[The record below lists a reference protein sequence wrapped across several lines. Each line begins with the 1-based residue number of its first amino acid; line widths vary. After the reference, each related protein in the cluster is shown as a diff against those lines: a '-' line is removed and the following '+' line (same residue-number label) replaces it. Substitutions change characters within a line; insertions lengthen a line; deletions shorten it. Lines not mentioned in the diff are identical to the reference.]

1 MKRISISIRLIMLC
15 VFLSVSY
22 YAKSQ
27 QQIAEFLKGNVKDAE
42 TLATAYMEPFG
53 KMFGTSLNG
62 GWYQAARP
70 HKLLGFN
77 VTFVT
82 SVATVP
88 TSAKTFDVS
97 KLNLE
102 ELVLADPSNNISQTI
117 SGKNTLG
124 PRVVYKDDPSGTLGF
139 DLPKGA
145 NLPFTFMPM
154 IQAGIGLPF
163 HTELTVRFLPS
174 INVPKVGS
182 VNLWG
187 VGVKN
192 EFKEFI
198 PGLKLVPIDLSIM
211 LGYTK
216 FASEFEISYKPAPA
230 DMPTGY
236 TAANFNDQKLALDA
250 NGFTARLLVGKSL
263 PFLSA
268 YVGLG
273 YSTAKTDFGLK
284 GTYPIGMAP
293 VYSGVEVDPFM
304 MKYSHNG
311 FSGNIG
317 FRVRLGV
324 IAFNVDYTLG
334 EYALYSGGIGISFR

>member
-1 MKRISISIRLIMLC
+1 ML
-15 VFLSVSY
+15 LSLNTTV
-22 YAKSQ
+22 KSQ
-27 QQIAEFLKGNVKDAE
+27 QQVAEFLKGNVDDAK

-77 VTFVT
+77 VSFVT

-88 TSAKTFDVS
+88 VSAKTFDVS
-97 KLNLE
+97 KLSLKNLE
-102 ELVLADPSNNISQTI
+102 LADPQSHIAQTI
-117 SGKNTLG
+117 SGKNTVG
-124 PRVVYKDDPSGTLGF
+124 PRLVYSDDPTGTLGF

-145 NLPFTFMPM
+145 GLPFTFMPM
-154 IQAGIGLPF
+154 LQAGIGLPF
-163 HTELTVRFLPS
+163 HSEITVRFLPTV
-174 INVPKVGS
+174 NVPKIGS
-182 VNLWG
+182 VKLWG

-198 PGLKLVPIDLSIM
+198 PGLKLVPIDLSVM

-216 FASEFEISYKPAPA
+216 FASAFNISYKPAPA
-230 DMPTGY
+230 DIPSGH
-236 TAANFNDQKLALDA
+236 TASDFNDQKLALDA
-250 NGFTARLLVGKSL
+250 SGFTARLLVGKSL
-263 PFLSA
+263 PFVSA

-284 GTYPIGMAP
+284 GNYPIGIAP
-293 VYSGVEVDPFM
+293 LYTSVEKDPIM
-304 MKYSHNG
+304 MQYSHGG

-324 IAFNVDYTLG
+324 LAFNADYTWVNMR
-334 EYALYSGGIGISFR
+334 YTPQA

>member
-1 MKRISISIRLIMLC
+1 MRTLKPLFLIIC
-15 VFLSVSY
+15 VLFALTTTV
-22 YAKSQ
+22 KSQ
-27 QQIAEFLKGNVKDAE
+27 QQVAEFLKGNVKDAN

-77 VTFVT
+77 VSFVT

-88 TSAKTFDVS
+88 ISAKTFDVS

-102 ELVLADPSNNISQTI
+102 NLVLADPQNNIAQTI
-117 SGKNTLG
+117 SGKNTVG
-124 PRVVYKDDPSGTLGF
+124 PRVLYRDEPALGF

-145 NLPFTFMPM
+145 RLPFTFMPM
-154 IQAGIGLPF
+154 LQAGIGLPF
-163 HTELTVRFLPS
+163 HSEITVRFLPTV
-174 INVPKVGS
+174 NVPKIGS
-182 VNLWG
+182 VKLWG

-198 PGLKLVPIDLSIM
+198 PGLKLVPIDLSVM

-216 FASEFEISYKPAPA
+216 FASAFNISYKPDPA
-230 DMPTGY
+230 DIPSGH
-236 TAANFNDQKLALDA
+236 TASEFNDQKLVLDA
-250 NGFTARLLVGKSL
+250 SGFTARLLVGKSL
-263 PFLSA
+263 PFVSA

-284 GTYPIGMAP
+284 GNYPIGIAP
-293 VYSGVEVDPFM
+293 LYTSVEKDPIM
-304 MKYSHNG
+304 MQYSHGG

-324 IAFNVDYTLG
+324 LAFNADYTLG
-334 EYALYSGGIGISFR
+334 EYALYSAGIGISFR

>member
-1 MKRISISIRLIMLC
+1 ML
-15 VFLSVSY
+15 LSLNTTV
-22 YAKSQ
+22 KSQ
-27 QQIAEFLKGNVKDAE
+27 QQVAEFLKGNVDDAK

-77 VTFVT
+77 VSFVT

-88 TSAKTFDVS
+88 VSAKTFDVS
-97 KLNLE
+97 KLSLKNLE
-102 ELVLADPSNNISQTI
+102 LADPQSHIAQTI
-117 SGKNTLG
+117 SGKNTVG
-124 PRVVYKDDPSGTLGF
+124 PRLVYSDDPTGTLGF

-145 NLPFTFMPM
+145 GLPFTFMPM
-154 IQAGIGLPF
+154 LQAGIGLPF
-163 HTELTVRFLPS
+163 HSEITVRFLPTV
-174 INVPKVGS
+174 NVPKIGS
-182 VNLWG
+182 VKLWG

-198 PGLKLVPIDLSIM
+198 PGLKLVPIDLSVM

-216 FASEFEISYKPAPA
+216 FASAFNISYKPAPA
-230 DMPTGY
+230 DIPSGH
-236 TAANFNDQKLALDA
+236 TASDFNDQKLALDA
-250 NGFTARLLVGKSL
+250 SGFTARLLVGKSL
-263 PFLSA
+263 PFVSA

-284 GTYPIGMAP
+284 GNYPIGIAP
-293 VYSGVEVDPFM
+293 LYTSVEKDPIM
-304 MKYSHNG
+304 MQYSHGG

-324 IAFNVDYTLG
+324 LAFNADYTLG
-334 EYALYSGGIGISFR
+334 EYALYSAGIGISFR